1 MNVTNRI
8 WIYPLKLRFHVRY
21 IPGWWV
27 IYDLSKAGIMPSNW
41 NSKNGRHF
49 ILKGTNRMGQHSIDF
64 VKGWVRTSLIDYPGK
79 IATVLYT
86 EGCNLRCPIC
96 HNPELITYPERYESI
111 DLSEILTYLK
121 DREDMVDGVV
131 ISGGEPLLRPET
143 MDLLEQ
149 FRSLKI
155 AIKLDTNGCFPD
167 RLAEI
172 LSHKLV
178 DMVAMDVKGS
188 KSLYPLVSGVKDFD
202 VSKIDQ
208 SLTLLKQS
216 SVDYEIRTTVI
227 PQVIDLKAVTDIV
240 GWIGPVRH
248 YVLQQFRPVMTLDA
262 RYRYLEPLPDAQLNA
277 MAEIARKVI
286 SDVSVRGLAF

>member
-1 MNVTNRI
+1 
-8 WIYPLKLRFHVRY
+8 
-21 IPGWWV
+21 
-27 IYDLSKAGIMPSNW
+27 
-41 NSKNGRHF
+41 
-49 ILKGTNRMGQHSIDF
+49 MGQHSIDF

-111 DLSEILTYLK
+111 DLSEIFTYLK
-121 DREDMVDGVV
+121 DRAGMVDGIVV
-131 ISGGEPLLRPET
+131 SGGEPLLRPET
-143 MDLLEQ
+143 LDLLEQ

-172 LSHKLV
+172 LSHNLV

-188 KSLYPLVSGVKDFD
+188 KRLYPLVSGMKDFA

-227 PQVIDLKAVTDIV
+227 PQVIDIQAVTDIV
-240 GWIGPVRH
+240 EWIGPVQH

-262 RYRYLEPLPDAQLNA
+262 RYRYLEPLPDVQLNE